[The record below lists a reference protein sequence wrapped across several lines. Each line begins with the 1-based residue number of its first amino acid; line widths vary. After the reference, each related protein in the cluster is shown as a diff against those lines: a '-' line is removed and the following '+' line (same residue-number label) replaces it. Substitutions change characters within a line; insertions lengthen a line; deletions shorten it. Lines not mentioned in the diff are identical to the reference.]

1 MFTPNVEYNKTKKKN
16 KNVFYILLFSVF
28 SLESASNCLKSENY
42 KEMKKEM
49 TSICTLFVL
58 CCQTH
63 DIIFFRHIKSI
74 ILLAHLSLLV
84 FLFRAMVP

>member
-58 CCQTH
+58 C
-63 DIIFFRHIKSI
+63 
-74 ILLAHLSLLV
+74 SLLSNTRHHFFFV
-84 FLFRAMVP
+84 ILNPSFCLLT